1 MIVLWGKKGVE
12 KVKEMRRDCQLGGMR
27 GLVESSNWIG
37 LHKKVTVVE
46 TLVDKENT
54 QENN

>member
-12 KVKEMRRDCQLGGMR
+12 KVKEMGRDCQLGGMR